1 MLCVDWELSEY
12 VLILCMFDRALVLF
26 PFLLFTRINRF
37 FELLYLYRKCTQQL
51 LANSIQHFHQPLSGP
66 VSEFLRAIQ
75 LVLPNFS
82 FFLSLAFFFSTTNFF
97 SRGDDFQKKSCI
109 KKLNYHTKR
118 RFATNTLA
126 HAIRRYAYHHYS
138 SSESRRSVAVAVRH
152 YTRGLGLNS
161 VHTLRRRDFAP
172 WLFLFTRSFA
182 AGSPRRRLLPAPAA
196 INLFRN
202 FRQTS
207 TN

>member
-1 MLCVDWELSEY
+1 M
-12 VLILCMFDRALVLF
+12 
-26 PFLLFTRINRF
+26 
-37 FELLYLYRKCTQQL
+37 
-51 LANSIQHFHQPLSGP
+51 QHFHQPLSGP

-82 FFLSLAFFFSTTNFF
+82 FFLSLAFFPTTNFF
-97 SRGDDFQKKSCI
+97 SRGDDFPKKSCI
-109 KKLNYHTKR
+109 KKINYHTKR

-152 YTRGLGLNS
+152 YTGTWNNS

-182 AGSPRRRLLPAPAA
+182 AGSPRRRLLPAPA